1 MLFSRSTS
9 FALAFAPR
17 RIIATSSSATT
28 KQQTAR
34 SMTATTTAPT
44 TPLTLEEHS
53 PSYASLLDKLRTITH
68 LNHASSVL
76 NYDRQVFMSQTDK
89 TSAARGK
96 QMATLATILHEKS
109 TDPEIGTLI
118 EKAMEDLNELNASCD
133 DDKKIDEE
141 DLKTAKRILELEKH
155 DYNKRIC
162 IPSELAARKAKL
174 EASANHAWVQV
185 CVCYVCFSNITICRK
200 CSYMI
205 CSNVCSNNLPYEHL
219 I

>member
-1 MLFSRSTS
+1 MLSIRSAS

-17 RIIATSSSATT
+17 RIIASSASAAT
-28 KQQTAR
+28 KRQTAR
-34 SMTATTTAPT
+34 SMTATGTTVPST

-118 EKAMEDLNELNASCD
+118 EKAMEDLNELSASCESD
-133 DDKKIDEE
+133 DEKKVNEE
-141 DLKTAKRILELEKH
+141 DLATAKRILELEKR

-185 CVCYVCFSNITICRK
+185 CVLLMF
-200 CSYMI
+200 M
-205 CSNVCSNNLPYEHL
+205 
-219 I
+219 

>member
-1 MLFSRSTS
+1 MLSIRSAS

-17 RIIATSSSATT
+17 RIIASTSSTT

-34 SMTATTTAPT
+34 SMTATTTTVPST

-118 EKAMEDLNELNASCD
+118 EKAMEDLNELTTSCD
-133 DDKKIDEE
+133 DEKKVNEE
-141 DLKTAKRILELEKH
+141 DLKTAKRILELEKR
-155 DYNKRIC
+155 DYDKRIC

-185 CVCYVCFSNITICRK
+185 CVYCV
-200 CSYMI
+200 
-205 CSNVCSNNLPYEHL
+205 NVAVL
-219 I
+219 IAVLLNDMFI

>member
-1 MLFSRSTS
+1 
-9 FALAFAPR
+9 
-17 RIIATSSSATT
+17 
-28 KQQTAR
+28 
-34 SMTATTTAPT
+34 MTATGTTVPST

-89 TSAARGK
+89 TSSARGK

-118 EKAMEDLNELNASCD
+118 EKAMEDLNELTTSCD
-133 DDKKIDEE
+133 DDKKVNEE
-141 DLKTAKRILELEKH
+141 DMKTAKRILELEKR

-185 CVCYVCFSNITICRK
+185 CVCVVFVY
-200 CSYMI
+200 
-205 CSNVCSNNLPYEHL
+205 L